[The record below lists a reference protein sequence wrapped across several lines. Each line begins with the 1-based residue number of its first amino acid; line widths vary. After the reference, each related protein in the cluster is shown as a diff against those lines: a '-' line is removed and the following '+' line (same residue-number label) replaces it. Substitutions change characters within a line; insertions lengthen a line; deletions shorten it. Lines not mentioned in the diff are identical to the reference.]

1 MKCKNIECQN
11 ETKGKN
17 LYCSLTCRNVY
28 VNKYMRNYD
37 KVKEF
42 YSKKNKIKEDEY
54 MKNPN
59 LCKHCQEIISYNN
72 RENKY
77 CNQSCVAKHTNP
89 LRKGIKHNMSKEGV
103 DNIKKSNLLI
113 HSSNEWLENVK
124 KANSLRRKNF
134 IECNYCKKMTNN
146 TKFCCRKCQNDYY
159 IELYKEDTNKSF
171 SLYKTLTKFNFNLA
185 DYETEFDF
193 SLIKEHGWY
202 LPTNKGDNLGGV
214 SRDHML
220 SVREGFELGIDP
232 KLLSHPANCK
242 LMIHNDNISK
252 NKKSS
257 ITYEELLERIKYF
270 NEKYNLVERV
280 ESEST
285 TKILQVSFAKP

>member
-28 VNKYMRNYD
+28 VNKYMRNYN
-37 KVKEF
+37 KVSDFYQKKKQEKE
-42 YSKKNKIKEDEY
+42 IEY
-54 MKNPN
+54 LKNPK
-59 LCKHCQEIISYNN
+59 LCKYCQEIISYNN

-77 CNQSCVAKHTNP
+77 CNQSCSAKHTNP
-89 LRKGIKHNMSKEGV
+89 LRKGIKLKTSEEGL
-103 DNIKKSNLLI
+103 NNKIKAAFLK
-113 HSSNEWLENVK
+113 
-124 KANSLRRKNF
+124 RKNF

-185 DYETEFDF
+185 DYENEFDF

-202 LPTNKGDNLGGV
+202 LPTNKGNNLNGV

-232 KLLSHPANCK
+232 KLLAHPANCK
-242 LMIHNDNISK
+242 LMIHNENVSK

-270 NEKYNLVERV
+270 NEKYNLVEIRV
-280 ESEST
+280 NDT
-285 TKILQVSFAKP
+285 L

>member
-54 MKNPN
+54 IKNPN
-59 LCKHCQEIISYNN
+59 LCKHCQEIIPFNN
-72 RENKY
+72 KVKQY

-89 LRKGIKHNMSKEGV
+89 LRKGIKHNTSEEGR
-103 DNIKKSNLLI
+103 NNKIKAAFLK
-113 HSSNEWLENVK
+113 
-124 KANSLRRKNF
+124 RKNF

-146 TKFCCRKCQNDYY
+146 IKFCCKECQNNFKMEY
-159 IELYKEDTNKSF
+159 IKNDIDLIYSSYKS
-171 SLYKTLTKFNFNLA
+171 STKFKFNLA

-202 LPTNKGDNLGGV
+202 SPTNKNNNLGGI

-220 SVREGFELGIDP
+220 SVREGFDLGINP
-232 KLLSHPANCK
+232 KLLAHPANCK
-242 LMIHNDNISK
+242 LMIHNENVSK
-252 NKKSS
+252 HKKSS

-270 NEKYNLVERV
+270 NEKYNLVDTGGIEPA
-280 ESEST
+280 SLSNHC
-285 TKILQVSFAKP
+285 K

>member
-28 VNKYMRNYD
+28 VNKHMRNYD

-54 MKNPN
+54 LKNPK
-59 LCKHCQEIISYNN
+59 LCKHCQEIIPFNN
-72 RENKY
+72 KVKQY
-77 CNQSCVAKHTNP
+77 CNQSCVAKHTNL
-89 LRKGIKHNMSKEGV
+89 LRKGIKHNTSEEGL
-103 DNIKKSNLLI
+103 NNKRKANLLRRT
-113 HSSNEWLENVK
+113 V
-124 KANSLRRKNF
+124 LR
-134 IECNYCKKMTNN
+134 IECLVCKTLTKNKKYCSQQ
-146 TKFCCRKCQNDYY
+146 CRNG
-159 IELYKEDTNKSF
+159 I
-171 SLYKTLTKFNFNLA
+171 SLNEFRSYKTLSKFNFNLA
-185 DYETEFDF
+185 DYKSEFDF

-202 LPTNKGDNLGGV
+202 SPTNKNNNLGGV

-232 KLLSHPANCK
+232 KLLAHPANCK

-270 NEKYNLVERV
+270 NSKYNLVDSSGNR
-280 ESEST
+280 T
-285 TKILQVSFAKP
+285 Q

>member
-37 KVKEF
+37 KVSDFHQKKKQEKET
-42 YSKKNKIKEDEY
+42 EY
-54 MKNPN
+54 LKNPK

-77 CNQSCVAKHTNP
+77 CNQSCSAKHTNP
-89 LRKGIKHNMSKEGV
+89 LRKGIKHNMSKEGCNN
-103 DNIKKSNLLI
+103 NII
-113 HSSNEWLENVK
+113 

-134 IECNYCKKMTNN
+134 INCIHCNKETNN
-146 TKFCCRKCQNDYY
+146 IKFCCRKCQNDYY

-171 SLYKTLTKFNFNLA
+171 SLYKTSTNFKFNLA
-185 DYETEFDF
+185 NFKDEFDF

-202 LPTNKGDNLGGV
+202 SPTNKNNNLGGI
-214 SRDHML
+214 SRDHMF
-220 SVREGFELGIDP
+220 SVREGFELGINP
-232 KLLSHPANCK
+232 KLLAHPANCK
-242 LMIHNDNISK
+242 LMIHNENISK
-252 NKKSS
+252 NKSSS

-270 NEKYNLVERV
+270 NQKYNLVEFI
-280 ESEST
+280 EDDS
-285 TKILQVSFAKP
+285 I